1 MQGKYPMLTP
11 KNKTPSSVTPAP
23 LFIKTSITL
32 FFQKVVST
40 GKKNEK
46 EWKKSS
52 TNQPKRQ
59 ELTAQKAKVR
69 KPPPSPVQF
78 TASASPP
85 QSSPLA

>member
-40 GKKNEK
+40 GKKT
-46 EWKKSS
+46 KKNGKSLPR
-52 TNQPKRQ
+52 TNRSGKN
-59 ELTAQKAKVR
+59 
-69 KPPPSPVQF
+69 
-78 TASASPP
+78 
-85 QSSPLA
+85 

>member
-32 FFQKVVST
+32 FFSESGFNWKKT
-40 GKKNEK
+40 KKNG
-46 EWKKSS
+46 KKSS